1 MSAPRRPSSR
11 QQQQQQRPPAPGRPS
26 GQGCSIFDLI
36 DALPRAATAPELAR
50 ALRPI
55 LTELAVFA
63 VTEGGVASTLETW
76 HGDYTA
82 ALAAEAEGQQQQQQP
97 GPPGGPASA
106 PFASFA
112 PQREQRPAK
121 HSRGHRTPLPSSLR
135 AIRDGTHASLFED

>member
-1 MSAPRRPSSR
+1 MAAAPRRPSSR
-11 QQQQQQRPPAPGRPS
+11 QQQASGQQRPPGRGRPPS

-82 ALAAEAEGQQQQQQP
+82 ALAAEAEQQ
-97 GPPGGPASA
+97 GPPGGGPPPPPSA
-106 PFASFA
+106 P
-112 PQREQRPAK
+112 RGGGEQRPSSAPRS
-121 HSRGHRTPLPSSLR
+121 HHRPPLPSSLR
-135 AIRDGTHASLFED
+135 AIRDGTHASLFEE